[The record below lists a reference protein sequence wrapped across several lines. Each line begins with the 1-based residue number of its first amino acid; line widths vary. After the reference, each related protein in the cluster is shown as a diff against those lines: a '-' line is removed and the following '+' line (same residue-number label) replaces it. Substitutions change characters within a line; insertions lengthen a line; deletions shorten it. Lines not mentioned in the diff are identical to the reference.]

1 MTSGRD
7 RGRIQWFKEACRVA
21 FVSWSRD
28 RARLA
33 TYSNALKM
41 DSYRTGSDGATSCTP
56 SQYFGR
62 LLGVGTSDHVSL
74 GHQRRPQAV
83 ILTPFKSTSPP
94 TTESKLTGSARS
106 PDESV
111 RGRCPLFP
119 YLTKTI
125 ISSAPCAYHPT
136 TPLNTSYHF
145 KVHLLVAI
153 IPYRTKVEACRRRC
167 WSILLPSFC
176 FVYLFQHQRTQLLPN
191 PCATLIIRVCSC

>member
-1 MTSGRD
+1 MVQRSLQGRV
-7 RGRIQWFKEACRVA
+7 RILVTGPCATRE
-21 FVSWSRD
+21 
-28 RARLA
+28 RL
-33 TYSNALKM
+33 
-41 DSYRTGSDGATSCTP
+41 DSYRTASDGATSCTP

-62 LLGVGTSDHVSL
+62 RLDVGSSDHVSL